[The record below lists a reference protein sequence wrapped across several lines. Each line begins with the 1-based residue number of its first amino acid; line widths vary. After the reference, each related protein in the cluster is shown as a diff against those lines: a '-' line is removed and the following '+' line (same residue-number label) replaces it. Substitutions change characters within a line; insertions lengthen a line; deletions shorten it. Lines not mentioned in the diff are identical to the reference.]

1 MTAIM
6 LVKDCMDTTLDAR
19 GLACPLPA
27 IKARRALAAVRPGAA
42 LIVLATDPEAP
53 IDVAA
58 VAADAGCAFA
68 VEEEDGAWRLTLR
81 RPPAPPRR

>member
-6 LVKDCMDTTLDAR
+6 LVRDRMDTTLDAR

-27 IKARRALAAVRPGAA
+27 IKARRALAAVPPGSA

-58 VAADAGCAFA
+58 VAADAGCAFEA
-68 VEEEDGAWRLTLR
+68 EPRDDGWRLTLR
-81 RPPAPPRR
+81 RPG

>member
-1 MTAIM
+1 MN
-6 LVKDCMDTTLDAR
+6 TTLDAR

-27 IKARRALAAVRPGAA
+27 IKARRALAAVPPGAA

-58 VAADAGCAFA
+58 VAADAGCTFEAEA
-68 VEEEDGAWRLTLR
+68 RDDGWQLTIR
-81 RPPAPPRR
+81 RPG